1 MRTWSGLCIY
11 VKAEASVKPI
21 LSLIPLLLMAL
32 SFKARAEEAP
42 LVLSLE
48 QRTFLSYALEAAHRP
63 RAEQK
68 IILDRAVVRLEQSLL
83 QPAHNYQVK
92 NFEQFLAIWKGS
104 WPDTHSLSLDLA
116 LLEKT
121 PARAIP
127 HFQGSSAAL
136 EKKIV
141 EYQTLQMRWLR
152 ERTGSDQ
159 VGLLMGGA
167 PSMDRLAVEALRGD
181 ADQRAELYFRE
192 SDRLFTGLV
201 TELDQVGERISR
213 SPKLQNKDVAV
224 RRLLVALFSG
234 YFAGLDLDSKK
245 QIMSSVLGSDLRA
258 DEMRF
263 FEIMIQNSGP
273 QMQKILQIV
282 GRQNDLDKSMLEIF
296 RRLESNVRP
305 VPAVLVKELVDSEKR
320 NYKFSGL
327 DDKALGVG
335 TMAQVHRAQLLNNG
349 NKTPVVV
356 RFLKPGIEA
365 RVDQDHRILTQ
376 VAAKLD
382 QDPEFRSSGAPRLS
396 PLIDDIT
403 RTVRAELDL
412 YATIERQRLA
422 ADQYKGLS
430 KFKNDEGKWSIEF
443 SVPKVWEAPRD
454 SKLMVQG
461 LIKGTKLETFLENAG
476 RDRETLKREV
486 VEAVGR
492 MWTQEL
498 FFGDGFFHADLHPG
512 NFVVEDLGDRKIRLH
527 LLDYGMAGQ
536 LNAEQRRWLI
546 TLGGGLELRRADL
559 IAKAFYELSDRQ
571 RHALSLTDVEKI
583 VAARLKAIEG
593 KPLIEDSMGRW
604 SADLMDAGL
613 VMPYEFVNVNRGMV
627 IIDKMLED
635 AGSKKSVALFSEDL
649 AAKRP
654 FGLTKTLRD
663 GGFSFGDVV
672 KLGWKQLF
680 GPGDPSVIPVTPA
693 KAPEAPPQMR
703 RGPIGLK
710 CSEVFQ

>member
-1 MRTWSGLCIY
+1 M
-11 VKAEASVKPI
+11 KSVVALI
-21 LSLIPLLLMAL
+21 LSLVAFSLG
-32 SFKARAEEAP
+32 ARADEAP

-68 IILDRAVVRLEQSLL
+68 RILDRAMLRLEQGLS
-83 QPAHNYQVK
+83 QPARDYQVK
-92 NFEQFLAIWKGS
+92 NFDQFLAVWKGS
-104 WPDTHSLSLDLA
+104 WPDTHSLSLDLQ

-121 PARAIP
+121 PVRAIP
-127 HFQGSSAAL
+127 HFRASSAAL
-136 EKKIV
+136 EKRIA
-141 EYQTLQMRWLR
+141 EYQNLQLKWLQ
-152 ERTGSDQ
+152 ERTGSNQ
-159 VGLLMGGA
+159 MHLLMGGG
-167 PSMDRLAVEALRGD
+167 PSMHQLAFEALG
-181 ADQRAELYFRE
+181 ANETERAELYFRE
-192 SDRLFTGLV
+192 SDRLFSGLV
-201 TELDQVGERISR
+201 NELDQVGERISR

-245 QIMSSVLGSDLRA
+245 QIMSSVLGGDLRA

-305 VPAVLVKELVDSEKR
+305 VPAALVKELVDSEKR
-320 NYKFSGL
+320 NYKFTGL
-327 DDKALGVG
+327 EDKALGVG
-335 TMAQVHRAQLLNNG
+335 TMAQVHRAQLLRNG
-349 NKTPVVV
+349 EKTPVVV
-356 RFLKPGIEA
+356 RFLKPGIED
-365 RVDQDHRILTQ
+365 RVEQDHRILTQ
-376 VAAKLD
+376 VAFRLD

-412 YATIERQRLA
+412 AATIDRQRVA

-430 KFKNDEGKWSIEF
+430 KLKNEEGKWSIEF

-512 NFVVEDLGDRKIRLH
+512 NFMVEDLGNRKIRLH

-583 VAARLKAIEG
+583 VSARLKAIEG
-593 KPLIEDSMGRW
+593 KPIIEDSMGRW

-635 AGSKKSVALFSEDL
+635 AGSKKTVALFSEDL

-654 FGLTKTLRD
+654 VALTKTLRD
-663 GGFSFGDVV
+663 GGFSFGDVF

-680 GPGDPSVIPVTPA
+680 STGDPSIVPVTPVVPVKTVPMERA
-693 KAPEAPPQMR
+693 GPAP
-703 RGPIGLK
+703 GLK